1 MAETARE
8 RMLAGQLYRGDD
20 PELVGLRNAAKRLL
34 LRLNAME
41 PEDAAGREAVVRELL
56 GSAGRNPTICPGFA
70 CDYGG
75 NISVGDDF
83 FCNFNCVFLDC
94 APITIG
100 HRAQIAPAVQIYT
113 AEHPLDRA
121 SRAAFWESARPV
133 TIGDDV
139 WIGGG
144 AIVLAGVTVGDR
156 SVIGAGAVVSKD
168 VPSDVVVVG
177 NPAKVVRRLTPA

>member
-1 MAETARE
+1 MAGTARE
-8 RMLAGQLYRGDD
+8 LMLAGQLYRGDD
-20 PELVGLRNAAKRLL
+20 PELVELRNAAKRRL

-41 PEDAAGREAVVRELL
+41 PEDAAGREAVIRELL
-56 GSAGRNPTICPGFA
+56 GAAGRNPTICPGFA
-70 CDYGG
+70 CDYGS

-121 SRAAFWESARPV
+121 ARAAFWESARPV
-133 TIGDDV
+133 AIGDDV

-144 AIVLAGVTVGDR
+144 AILLPGITVGDGV
-156 SVIGAGAVVSKD
+156 VIGAGAVVTRD
-168 VPSDVVVVG
+168 VPPNAVVAG
-177 NPAKVVRRLTPA
+177 NPARVVKWTKE

>member
-1 MAETARE
+1 MTDETARE
-8 RMLAGQLYRGDD
+8 RMLAGKLYRGDD
-20 PELVGLRNAAKRLL
+20 PELVASRNAAKKRL

-41 PEDAAGREAVVRELL
+41 PEDAAGREAVVRELF
-56 GSAGRNPTICPGFA
+56 GAAGRNPTVCPGFA

-94 APITIG
+94 ARITIG
-100 HRAQIAPAVQIYT
+100 HRAQIAPMVQIYT

-121 SRAAFWESARPV
+121 QRAAFWESARPV
-133 TIGDDV
+133 TLGDDV

-144 AIVLAGVTVGDR
+144 AILLPGITVGDGA
-156 SVIGAGAVVSKD
+156 VIGAGAVVTRD
-168 VPSDVVVVG
+168 VPAGALVVG
-177 NPAKVVRRLTPA
+177 NPAKIVKRM

>member
-8 RMLAGQLYRGDD
+8 RMLAGQPYRGDD
-20 PELVGLRNAAKRLL
+20 PELVQLRNAAKKRL

-41 PEDAAGREAVVRELL
+41 PEDAAGREAVIRELL
-56 GSAGRNPTICPGFA
+56 GTAGRNPIICPEFA

-83 FCNFNCVFLDC
+83 FCNCNCVFLDC

-144 AIVLAGVTVGDR
+144 AILLPGITVGDGA
-156 SVIGAGAVVSKD
+156 VIGAGAVVTRD
-168 VPSDVVVVG
+168 VQMNAVVVG
-177 NPAKVVRRLTPA
+177 NPARVVRWTQE

>member
-1 MAETARE
+1 MAETARAL
-8 RMLAGQLYRGDD
+8 MLAGKPYYGDD
-20 PELVGLRNAAKRLL
+20 PELVGLRDAAKRWL

-41 PEDAAGREAVVRELL
+41 PEDAAGREAVIRELL
-56 GSAGRNPTICPGFA
+56 GAAGRNPTICPGFA

-75 NISVGDDF
+75 NITVGDDF

-113 AEHPLDRA
+113 VEHPLDRA
-121 SRAAFWESARPV
+121 QRAAFWESARPV

-144 AIVLAGVTVGDR
+144 AILLPGIRVGDGA
-156 SVIGAGAVVSKD
+156 VIGAGAVVTRD
-168 VPSDVVVVG
+168 VPAGAVVVG
-177 NPAKVVRRLTPA
+177 NPAKVVKRTGA